1 MHCNTETEKLSRT
14 LQSYNNLSIL
24 SLYTQYM
31 HYREFTVSAVYQS
44 YIYSVSHI
52 PTALIFYSI
61 PAG

>member
-24 SLYTQYM
+24 SLYREYM
-31 HYREFTVSAVYQS
+31 HCREFTVSAV
-44 YIYSVSHI
+44 YSVSHI